1 MKKLAD
7 KGEDMD
13 SREPWIILGDYIDT
27 WGDATKV
34 GLPMADL
41 KVHTSVLG
49 TTGSGKV
56 RRMAA

>member
-1 MKKLAD
+1 MKKQ
-7 KGEDMD
+7 K
-13 SREPWIILGDYIDT
+13 EPWIILGDYLDA
-27 WGDATKV
+27 WGEATQV